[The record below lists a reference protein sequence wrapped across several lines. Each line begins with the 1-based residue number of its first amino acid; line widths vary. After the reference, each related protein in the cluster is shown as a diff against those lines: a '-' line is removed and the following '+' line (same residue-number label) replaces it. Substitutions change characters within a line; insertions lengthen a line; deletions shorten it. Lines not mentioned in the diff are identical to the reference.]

1 MNLSTRIDNAIA
13 HIRTRTDAVPE
24 IGMILGSG
32 LGDFA
37 DTLENRQV
45 IPFSDIPD
53 FPMATVPG
61 HTGAFVFG
69 TRHGKSVVCLQGRLH
84 YYEGHP
90 MSLLTLPVRIMA
102 RLGVKL
108 LVLTNAAGGVNTAY
122 RPGDLMLI
130 TDHINFSGSNP
141 LMGENLDEFSCMIA
155 QSNGIEDPVISIH
168 YNKGKPF
175 AYFDITQ
182 DNHYMQY
189 NIMVNNTYGYAIIYG
204 GNDDIIYYNL
214 LSSIETGD
222 LIGVGGYEIINTQE
236 YFRNPFKGMGYR
248 VYTESGRIDE
258 EIAKAIWW
266 ELYYKNVYEGTDLTT
281 VWFYDSKSAANSG
294 LAYGMISQ
302 DEYGQEIKY
311 EKLQ

>member
-1 MNLSTRIDNAIA
+1 MNLSTRIQAAVD

-90 MSLLTLPVRIMA
+90 MSLLTLPVRIMGA
-102 RLGVKL
+102 LGVKQ

-141 LMGENLDEFSCMIA
+141 L
-155 QSNGIEDPVISIH
+155 
-168 YNKGKPF
+168 
-175 AYFDITQ
+175 
-182 DNHYMQY
+182 
-189 NIMVNNTYGYAIIYG
+189 
-204 GNDDIIYYNL
+204 
-214 LSSIETGD
+214 
-222 LIGVGGYEIINTQE
+222 IGVTDPALGTRFPDVSDAYSSALRLKIKLAAVDAGIDLRQGVYMMFSGPSYETPAEIRMARILGADAVGMSTVPEAIVAAQCGMKVLGISCITNLAAGVSPNKLSHQE
-236 YFRNPFKGMGYR
+236 VME
-248 VYTESGRIDE
+248 TA
-258 EIAKAIWW
+258 AKAHDKFHSLL
-266 ELYYKNVYEGTDLTT
+266 ELILKT
-281 VWFYDSKSAANSG
+281 V
-294 LAYGMISQ
+294 
-302 DEYGQEIKY
+302 
-311 EKLQ
+311 

>member
-102 RLGVKL
+102 KLGVKL

-130 TDHINFSGSNP
+130 TAHINFSGSHP
-141 LMGENLDEFSCMIA
+141 
-155 QSNGIEDPVISIH
+155 
-168 YNKGKPF
+168 
-175 AYFDITQ
+175 
-182 DNHYMQY
+182 
-189 NIMVNNTYGYAIIYG
+189 
-204 GNDDIIYYNL
+204 
-214 LSSIETGD
+214 
-222 LIGVGGYEIINTQE
+222 LIGVTD
-236 YFRNPFKGMGYR
+236 P
-248 VYTESGRIDE
+248 
-258 EIAKAIWW
+258 A
-266 ELYYKNVYEGTDLTT
+266 LGTRFPD
-281 VWFYDSKSAANSG
+281 VSDAYSAALRLKVKLAAVEAGINLRQGVYMMYSG
-294 LAYGMISQ
+294 PSYETPAEIRMARILGADAVGMSTVPEALVAAQCGIQVLGISCITNLAAGVSPTKLSH
-302 DEYGQEIKY
+302 QEVMDTAARVHDTFHSLVDLILK
-311 EKLQ
+311 EI